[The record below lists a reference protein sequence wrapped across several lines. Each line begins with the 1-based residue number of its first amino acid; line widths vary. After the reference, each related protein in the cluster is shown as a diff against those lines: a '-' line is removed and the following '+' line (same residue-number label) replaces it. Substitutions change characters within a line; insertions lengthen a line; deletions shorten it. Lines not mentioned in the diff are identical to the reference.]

1 MENFSIF
8 PLQHRG
14 MNCTC
19 IRLLKDDWRNAI
31 VRKLPHIRW
40 SATHRCWYA
49 PETEALKRALNEIFF
64 VVEDP
69 REEHPAKEQN
79 AENNVRQHH
88 PAKAKPAE
96 TEKRQ
101 HHPATEI
108 VETDLVFPNAED
120 QLFVERFRR
129 YLQVRNY
136 AQETINNY
144 VPALIHFLKYFH
156 GRDVRKLNEVDL
168 ENYQMRSVVDKGL
181 SHSYQNTLVSVVKL
195 FYESVIGKQISPE
208 FISRPRR
215 ERPLPKIM
223 SMEEVSTL
231 LHSVKNQK
239 HRMMLALIY
248 ACGLRSG
255 ELISMRFADI
265 QSSRMM
271 IHIKAAKGNKDRLVP
286 LSQKLLDQLREYYK
300 IFRPKEWLFEGQY
313 PGERYAKRSLQLVM
327 KQALKSAGLS
337 SAYRLHDLR
346 HSYATH
352 QLEAGTNEHIIQK
365 LLGHSSIKTTTIYT
379 KVART
384 TLEKVYNPF
393 DHLDL

>member
-168 ENYQMRSVVDKGL
+168 DNYQMRSVVD
-181 SHSYQNTLVSVVKL
+181 
-195 FYESVIGKQISPE
+195 
-208 FISRPRR
+208 
-215 ERPLPKIM
+215 
-223 SMEEVSTL
+223 
-231 LHSVKNQK
+231 
-239 HRMMLALIY
+239 
-248 ACGLRSG
+248 
-255 ELISMRFADI
+255 
-265 QSSRMM
+265 
-271 IHIKAAKGNKDRLVP
+271 
-286 LSQKLLDQLREYYK
+286 
-300 IFRPKEWLFEGQY
+300 
-313 PGERYAKRSLQLVM
+313 
-327 KQALKSAGLS
+327 
-337 SAYRLHDLR
+337 
-346 HSYATH
+346 
-352 QLEAGTNEHIIQK
+352 
-365 LLGHSSIKTTTIYT
+365 
-379 KVART
+379 
-384 TLEKVYNPF
+384 
-393 DHLDL
+393 